1 MPHSDRPERPATT
14 PWNREQRA
22 GVRAPLRAAVFLDDG
37 TEVIRGWVRN
47 LSRGGAYVENK
58 ARFPVDTAVRI
69 EFVVWRDEG
78 PVEVI
83 VDGWVARTDSE
94 GMGLQFSDIDQDML
108 ELIDG
113 LIQEHFSNA

>member
-22 GVRAPLRAAVFLDDG
+22 GMRAPLRAAVFLEDG
-37 TEVIRGWVRN
+37 SEVIRGWVRN

-58 ARFPVDTAVRI
+58 ARFPDNTPVRV
-69 EFVVWRDEG
+69 EFVVWRKEG

-83 VDGWVARTDSE
+83 IDGWVARTDDE
-94 GMGLQFSDIDQDML
+94 GMGLQFSDIDKEMIGV
-108 ELIDG
+108 IDA
-113 LIQEHFSNA
+113 LIQEHFTPA